1 MLAAFDEQ
9 GILVNLAEVIPHKQ
23 RFTCPACGEAVRLRH
38 GSVMRP
44 HFAHIS
50 LEKCRF
56 YSENES
62 AEHLSLKAELYAGL
76 SKTERVVVERVLPQL
91 GQIADLLVNEKLA
104 LEVQC
109 SRLSEDCLRER
120 TEAYQKYGYR
130 VLWLL
135 GEKLWLGSRLSSL
148 QKQFLY
154 FSQNMGFHLWEL
166 DINRCELRLKYLIY
180 EDLFGKIY
188 YQTKTCP
195 FGANIMEFLR
205 LPYRQQNLHS
215 YHVKQREQV
224 GLAVQKQLMA
234 GNPRWLRQQEL
245 AYLQGRN
252 LIVQSD
258 ADFFPQVR
266 PPEAREGFCQIQ
278 TDLEPFCAA
287 FFRYYQHQENKAVQ
301 TLYPPAFYDKM
312 RSNHIISRKGKNT
325 GQPLEI

>member
-1 MLAAFDEQ
+1 MLVAKNKAGEL
-9 GILVNLAEVIPHKQ
+9 INLLEGLPQKTT
-23 RFTCPACGEAVRLRH
+23 FFCPACGEAVRFRH

-50 LEKCRF
+50 LQNCRF
-56 YSENES
+56 YNENES

-76 SKTERVVVERVLPQL
+76 SRTERVAVEQVLPQL

-109 SRLSEDCLRER
+109 SRLSENHLRER
-120 TEAYQKYGYR
+120 TQAYQNNGFQ

-135 GEKLWLGSRLSSL
+135 GKKLWLTRRLSNL
-148 QKQFLY
+148 QKQLLY

-166 DINRCELRLKYLIY
+166 DLDRHCLRLKYLIY
-180 EDLFGKIY
+180 EDIFGKVY

-195 FGANIMEFLR
+195 FAANIMDFLR
-205 LPYRQQNLHS
+205 LPYRRQTLLS
-215 YHVKQREQV
+215 YQVKQHQQV

-234 GNPRWLRQQEL
+234 GNLHWLRQQEL
-245 AYLQGRN
+245 AYSQGRN

-266 PPEAREGFCQIQ
+266 PPEVKGGFCQIQ
-278 TDLEPFCAA
+278 ADLESFYAA
-287 FFRYYQHQENKAVQ
+287 FFHYYQHQENKTVQ

-312 RSNHIISRKGKNT
+312 RSNHIISRKEKNT
-325 GQPLEI
+325 DRPAES

>member
-9 GILVNLAEVIPHKQ
+9 GNLINLAETIPLKQ
-23 RFTCPACGEAVRLRH
+23 RFTCPACGEAVRLRN

-44 HFAHIS
+44 HFAHVS
-50 LEKCRF
+50 LQNCRF

-62 AEHLSLKAELYAGL
+62 AEHLSLKAELYTAL
-76 SKTERVVVERVLPQL
+76 SRTEQVAVEQVLPQL

-109 SRLSEDCLRER
+109 SRLSEDRLRER
-120 TEAYQKYGYR
+120 TQAYQNNGFQ

-135 GEKLWLGSRLSSL
+135 GKKLWLTKRLSSL
-148 QKQFLY
+148 QKQLLY

-166 DINRCELRLKYLIY
+166 DLDRHCLRLKYLIY
-180 EDLFGKIY
+180 EDIFGKVH
-188 YQTKTCP
+188 YQTKTCS
-195 FGANIMEFLR
+195 FAANIMNFLR
-205 LPYRQQNLHS
+205 LPYRRQNLLS
-215 YHVKQREQV
+215 YQVKQHQQV

-234 GNPRWLRQQEL
+234 GNPRWLRRQEL
-245 AYLQGRN
+245 AYSQGRS

-266 PPEAREGFCQIQ
+266 PPEAKDGFCQIQ
-278 TDLEPFCAA
+278 TSLEPFCAA
-287 FFRYYQHQENKAVQ
+287 FFRYYQHQENKTVQ

-312 RSNHIISRKGKNT
+312 RSNHIISRKEKNT
-325 GQPLEI
+325 GRTAES